1 MSDRQKDSQKS
12 AGGVRDTAEP
22 SPLKRFERHIG
33 RRILSG
39 FLLLVPLM
47 ITIWI
52 LVFIVNQVDDFF
64 RPALGES
71 YLDILDFPGIGIIV
85 TMALFYVVGAFFAG
99 QRFQALQDAVLS
111 RIPIVKTIYGVA
123 RQATQSLS
131 SPTSSRFNRVV
142 FLDWPRPGVRAMGFV
157 TGSLDFPGE
166 GGSTLLVVY
175 IPTVPNPTS
184 GMLAWVPEEEVVDA
198 GFTMEEAMKAVFSGG
213 IVLPKSSDVTTIQ
226 SPLPLDKGTDR

>member
-1 MSDRQKDSQKS
+1 MGDRQKDSQGS
-12 AGGVRDTAEP
+12 AGGVRDTAGL
-22 SPLKRFERHIG
+22 SPLRRLERHVG
-33 RRILSG
+33 RRVLSG
-39 FLLLVPLM
+39 FLLLVPLL

-52 LVFIVNQVDDFF
+52 LVFVVNLVDDSF
-64 RPALGES
+64 RPALEGTP
-71 YLDILDFPGIGIIV
+71 LDFKGIGVIV
-85 TMALFYVVGAFFAG
+85 TLILFYVVGAFFAG
-99 QRFQALQDAVLS
+99 QRFQSSQDAVLT
-111 RIPIVKTIYGVA
+111 RIPVVRTIYGLA

-157 TGSLDFPGE
+157 TGSLDFPDE

-198 GFTMEEAMKAVFSGG
+198 DFTMEEAMKAVFSGG

>member
-1 MSDRQKDSQKS
+1 MGDRQEDSQRL
-12 AGGVRDTAEP
+12 AGAARDTVEL
-22 SPLKRFERHIG
+22 SPLRRLERHIG
-33 RRILSG
+33 RRVLSG
-39 FLLLVPLM
+39 FLLLVPLL

-52 LVFIVNQVDDFF
+52 LFFVVNLVDDFF
-64 RPALGES
+64 RPALVKTP
-71 YLDILDFPGIGIIV
+71 LDFTGIGVIV
-85 TMALFYVVGAFFAG
+85 TLALFYVVGAFFAG
-99 QRFQALQDAVLS
+99 QRFQSWQDAVLT
-111 RIPIVKTIYGVA
+111 RIPVVRTIYGLA

-184 GMLAWVPEEEVVDA
+184 GMLAWVPEDEVVDA
-198 GFTMEEAMKAVFSGG
+198 DFTMEEAMKAVFSGG
-213 IVLPKSSDVTTIQ
+213 IVLPKSSDVTTIP